1 MNKGLIFTLG
11 LLIGTAGGGLLV
23 NTMLKQQ
30 YEQKAD
36 EEIAACRNAFVEE
49 LAKRRKEYDE
59 KSREEKKEAAE
70 KAIQTYS
77 PEPEK
82 AAEMILTAGQKV
94 VATVSENKGPYVIP
108 PDVFDDDNNPY
119 KRVGMMLFND
129 STVLKDD
136 KVLDLDE
143 IDTFV
148 GREALTHFGQYEE
161 DRVCIRNEML
171 GTDYEILLID
181 KSYEDYIKGRS
192 SSKESE

>member
-36 EEIAACRNAFVEE
+36 EEIAACRNAFVDE
-49 LAKRRKEYDE
+49 LAKVRKESEE

-70 KAIQTYS
+70 KAIKTYS

-82 AAEMILTAGQKV
+82 ASEMILTAGQKV
-94 VATVSENKGPYVIP
+94 VATVSEKKGPYVIP

-119 KRVGMMLFND
+119 KRAGMMLFND

-161 DRVCIRNEML
+161 DRVCVRNEML
-171 GTDYEILLID
+171 GIDYEILLID

>member
-11 LLIGTAGGGLLV
+11 LLVGTAGGGLLV

-36 EEIAACRNAFVEE
+36 EEIAACRNAFIEE
-49 LAKRRKEYDE
+49 LAKVRKESEE

-82 AAEMILTAGQKV
+82 ASEMILTAGQKV
-94 VATVSENKGPYVIP
+94 VATVSEKKGPYIIP

-119 KRVGMMLFND
+119 KRAGMMLFND

-136 KVLDLDE
+136 KILDLDE

-161 DRVCIRNEML
+161 DRVCVRNEML
-171 GTDYEILLID
+171 GIDYEILLID

>member
-82 AAEMILTAGQKV
+82 ASEMILTAGQKV
-94 VATVSENKGPYVIP
+94 VATVSEKGPYVIP

-171 GTDYEILLID
+171 GIDYEILLID

>member
-1 MNKGLIFTLG
+1 MNKGLIFTIG

-82 AAEMILTAGQKV
+82 ASEMILTAGQKV
-94 VATVSENKGPYVIP
+94 VATVSEKSPYVIP

-161 DRVCIRNEML
+161 DRVCIRNELL
-171 GTDYEILLID
+171 GIDYEILLID